1 MHLQG
6 IFKALSYAMVL
17 LLAAVIVPGCASL
30 RPASTPGMALM
41 WPEPP
46 ETTRIKFVGVLRSKR
61 DLGRTAEEAVKEA
74 LLGPLQLPEALQQ
87 PMGLAVS
94 PDGQRLYVSDYAKP
108 DVLIFDFAA
117 RTVKPLWRGTLSGF
131 QAPMGLAVDRQE
143 RVYVVDSTA
152 RNIRVFAPDGTV
164 ERVITHEQLERP
176 TGIAVDDARGRMYVA
191 DSSSTKSTNHVI
203 RIFDMAGTYL
213 RALGSQGSETGQ
225 FLFPT
230 YLALD
235 ADGNLYVTDTLN
247 ARVQV
252 FDPDGRHLKTFGERG
267 DAYGMFDKP
276 KGVALD
282 GFGNVY
288 VVDSSWSN
296 VQIFNPQ
303 GQVLLFFGGRGAYP
317 GLLSNPTGIA
327 IDRHNRI
334 YVADAFNGRVC
345 MYDLVNTTAEDSRAA
360 AGAAPPAGQPMP
372 APSSASPAADAPA
385 APEAAHAAT
394 GDI

>member
-6 IFKALSYAMVL
+6 IFKALSCATVL

-30 RPASTPGMALM
+30 RSSSAPVMALV

-46 ETTRIKFVGVLRSKR
+46 ETARIKFVGVLRTQR
-61 DLGRTAEEAVKEA
+61 DLGRTVEEAVKEA
-74 LLGPLQLPEALQQ
+74 LLGPLQLPDALQQ

-108 DVLIFDFAA
+108 DVLVFDFAA
-117 RTVKPLWRGTLSGF
+117 RTVKPLWQATLSGF
-131 QAPMGLAVDRQE
+131 QAPMGLAVDRQG
-143 RVYVVDSTA
+143 RIYVVDSAA
-152 RNIRVFAPDGTV
+152 RSIRVFAPDGAV

-176 TGIAVDDARGRMYVA
+176 TGIAVDEARGRIYVA
-191 DSSSTKSTNHVI
+191 DSASTKSTNHVI
-203 RIFDMAGTYL
+203 RIFDTAGTYL
-213 RALGSQGSETGQ
+213 RALGSQGSEAGQ
-225 FLFPT
+225 FMFPT

-252 FDPDGRHLKTFGERG
+252 FDPDGRHLKTFGEHG
-267 DAYGMFDKP
+267 DAWGMFDKP

-334 YVADAFNGRVC
+334 YVADAFNGRIC
-345 MYDLVNTTAEDSRAA
+345 MYDLVNTTAEDSLPA
-360 AGAAPPAGQPMP
+360 AGLPPAMTP
-372 APSSASPAADAPA
+372 APGATPAPQPASTVQP
-385 APEAAHAAT
+385 
-394 GDI
+394 

>member
-1 MHLQG
+1 M
-6 IFKALSYAMVL
+6 

-30 RPASTPGMALM
+30 RSSSTPVVALV

-46 ETTRIKFVGVLRSKR
+46 ATARIKFIGVLRTKR
-61 DLGRTAEEAVKEA
+61 DLGRTVEDAVKES

-108 DVLIFDFAA
+108 DVLVFDFTA
-117 RTVKPLWRGTLSGF
+117 RTVKPLWRGALSGF
-131 QAPMGLAVDRQE
+131 QAPMGLAVDHQE
-143 RVYVVDSTA
+143 RIYVVDSSA
-152 RNIRVFAPDGTV
+152 RNIRVFAPDGTM
-164 ERVITHEQLERP
+164 ERVITNEQLERP
-176 TGIAVDDARGRMYVA
+176 TGIAVDEVRGRIYVA
-191 DSSSTKSTNHVI
+191 DSSSTKSANHVV
-203 RIFDMAGTYL
+203 RIFDKAGTYL
-213 RALGSQGSETGQ
+213 RAIGSQGSEAGQ

-235 ADGNLYVTDTLN
+235 ANGNLYVADTLN

-267 DAYGMFDKP
+267 DAWGMFDKP

-282 GFGNVY
+282 HFGNVY

-296 VQIFNPQ
+296 VQIFNSQ

-334 YVADAFNGRVC
+334 YVADAFNGRIC
-345 MYDLVNTTAEDSRAA
+345 MYDLVNTTAEDSLSA
-360 AGAAPPAGQPMP
+360 AGSAPLAAMP
-372 APSSASPAADAPA
+372 APSSASPVANAPA
-385 APEAAHAAT
+385 APETMPSAT
-394 GDI
+394 PAPQPASDGQP